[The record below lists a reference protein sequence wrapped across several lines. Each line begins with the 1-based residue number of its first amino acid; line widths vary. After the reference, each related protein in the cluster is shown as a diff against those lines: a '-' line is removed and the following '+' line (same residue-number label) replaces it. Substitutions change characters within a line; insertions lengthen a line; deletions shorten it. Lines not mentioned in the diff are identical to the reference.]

1 MSKTLKDKM
10 YNYEAMPPQG
20 VWEAIATELD
30 KPGEDEKVRIIEPRK
45 NNRVLTYSLLAAAA
59 VIVIV
64 FCVIFFRNNGS
75 PTKSDVAKNDTVR
88 GQQLAENDSLKNQ
101 SHHVRITVPVE
112 EKKDKEIAKTDPGPA
127 ENDNDKD
134 VAISEPKHYITVTG
148 PDGQAV
154 KVSSKVASLIEP
166 SNEND
171 PPKTKWNKKVKEWKD
186 IMNSN
191 SLNASP
197 GAFLDIVELSNSLDE
212 K

>member
-1 MSKTLKDKM
+1 MSKKFKDKM
-10 YNYEAMPPQG
+10 YNYEAMAPQG
-20 VWEAIATELD
+20 VWEAIAAELD
-30 KPGEDEKVRIIEPRK
+30 KGDEKVRIMEPRK
-45 NNRVLTYSLLAAAA
+45 NNRTLTYSLLAAAA

-64 FCVIFFRNNGS
+64 FCVIFFKNNGS
-75 PTKSDVAKNDTVR
+75 SSSKSDVAKNDTVK

-101 SHHVRITVPVE
+101 THHVRITVPVE
-112 EKKDKEIAKTDPGPA
+112 EKKEKDVAINKPSPTD
-127 ENDNDKD
+127 NDNDKD
-134 VAISEPKHYITVTG
+134 VAISEPKHYITVTS
-148 PDGQAV
+148 PDGQPV

-166 SNEND
+166 SGEND
-171 PPKTKWNKKVKEWKD
+171 PSKTKWNKKVKEWKD